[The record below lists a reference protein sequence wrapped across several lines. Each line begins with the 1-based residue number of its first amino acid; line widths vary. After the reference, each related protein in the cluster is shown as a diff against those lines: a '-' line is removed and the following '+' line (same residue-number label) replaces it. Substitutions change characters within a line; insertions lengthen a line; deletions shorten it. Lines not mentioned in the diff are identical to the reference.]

1 MPATPPAP
9 LASPHAAHAAP
20 DRRRH
25 AGHAAAAG
33 RAQCQLR
40 QQWAL
45 KTRGGHLRSMFPRPR
60 SETWRRARGCGKVQP
75 SPARQHCC
83 LRHGTALRG
92 AASKL
97 RGPLPWR
104 PRLQPQTSSYSS
116 CVVEAVW
123 LFLLLLESGSSA
135 SSCSRQ
141 NRQAHPSAEGC
152 AAADAPQVAE
162 VFGGA
167 GVVEGDADDGVERD
181 DHGHN
186 EEGCSRRASRAKPPA
201 RQKVTWRGVKRSRQG
216 DVAARP

>member
-1 MPATPPAP
+1 MLLQIDGAMRGMPRLQGERNANSGSSGHSRQEAATFDPCFPGRDP
-9 LASPHAAHAAP
+9 KHGDEP
-20 DRRRH
+20 
-25 AGHAAAAG
+25 AAAA
-33 RAQCQLR
+33 RC
-40 QQWAL
+40 
-45 KTRGGHLRSMFPRPR
+45 
-60 SETWRRARGCGKVQP
+60 
-75 SPARQHCC
+75 SPVPPVSIAAC
-83 LRHGTALRG
+83 GTALRG

-104 PRLQPQTSSYSS
+104 PRLQLQTSSYSS

-186 EEGCSRRASRAKPPA
+186 EEGCSRRASGAKPPA
-201 RQKVTWRGVKRSRQG
+201 RQKVTWRRVKRSRQG